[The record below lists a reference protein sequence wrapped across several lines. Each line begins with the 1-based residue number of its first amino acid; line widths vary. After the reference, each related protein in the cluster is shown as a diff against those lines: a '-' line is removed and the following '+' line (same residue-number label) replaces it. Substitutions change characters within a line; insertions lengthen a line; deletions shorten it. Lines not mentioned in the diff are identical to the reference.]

1 MCILLL
7 IGNIP
12 GPSSSNVCISVNS
25 HFSSASGRLNYQTR
39 RMFIVIMSKRT
50 WHLSFSLSHECNS
63 FLIHNR
69 EKKKFLWTF
78 LVQLWNYQLQCSKFY
93 KQGLLQIITSLNKIQ
108 QQTYGQVLGCQK
120 PQILTFFMKNLPDYI
135 FIIYRERKDILA
147 SPLDSNIG
155 PTKKKGN
162 KE

>member
-69 EKKKFLWTF
+69 EKKIPVNFSCPIMKLSITV
-78 LVQLWNYQLQCSKFY
+78 LKILQTRPITNNY
-93 KQGLLQIITSLNKIQ
+93 
-108 QQTYGQVLGCQK
+108 
-120 PQILTFFMKNLPDYI
+120 
-135 FIIYRERKDILA
+135 FIK
-147 SPLDSNIG
+147 
-155 PTKKKGN
+155 
-162 KE
+162 

>member
-69 EKKKFLWTF
+69 EKKNSCELFLS
-78 LVQLWNYQLQCSKFY
+78 NYEIINYSAQNSTNKAYY
-93 KQGLLQIITSLNKIQ
+93 K
-108 QQTYGQVLGCQK
+108 
-120 PQILTFFMKNLPDYI
+120 
-135 FIIYRERKDILA
+135 
-147 SPLDSNIG
+147 
-155 PTKKKGN
+155 
-162 KE
+162 